1 MSGFAST
8 LASLNGLSAL
18 ALDLEK
24 HIPAEPLMRR
34 AARKVADLLEVPTRP
49 GEEELLQALQA
60 FAAWCEGGRRPSAD
74 QWLLAPWVCLQGRPR
89 LLDRDTFAT
98 EFGRM
103 LADERQP
110 RLLKAMLHTYLR
122 DWDEGASATETAGR
136 MIGSELG
143 RHSAAWAV
151 RWRDRATRVSLFA
164 AAGLT
169 DRMVDEALAQGGDVR
184 LLLRDLGFTTELL
197 AQSGLHA
204 PLGARLAVRL
214 SRELTTGRPITG
226 AAVSN
231 ALAFLRTGG
240 TLRFPGERVELAE
253 LLLAPF
259 ATRDLANAEAKAALV
274 LFFDELYGD
283 PRSHQKAWVDI
294 SQNARRTIT
303 RWLARKAL
311 DLFFDI
317 LSATADPIWRWRKAF
332 WLALERKGAID
343 DAWPVFG
350 RQAVDWLARNPA
362 QKKRV
367 SSYATLTGA
376 ERKQSVMLM
385 RIGGYVI
392 AEWSHAG
399 SVRIWAQDDARAP
412 ALGDFAYYADE
423 VRADCLYDQRHDGT
437 ARYAWQSDLG
447 DWLAS
452 RIGVRIG
459 INEMRPHA

>member
-8 LASLNGLSAL
+8 LASLNGLAAL
-18 ALDLEK
+18 AFDLEK
-24 HIPAEPLMRR
+24 HIPAEPVMRI
-34 AARKVADLLEVPTRP
+34 AARRVADLFEMPTRP
-49 GEEELLQALQA
+49 GEEELLRALQA
-60 FAAWCEGGRRPSAD
+60 FAAWCQGGRKPTAD
-74 QWLLAPWVCLQGRPR
+74 HWHLAPWVCLQGRPR
-89 LLDRDTFAT
+89 LLDQEPFAT
-98 EFGRM
+98 EFGRR
-103 LADERQP
+103 LAAERQP
-110 RLLKAMLHTYLR
+110 RLIRAMLHTYLR
-122 DWDEGASATETAGR
+122 DWEEGASATAAAGR
-136 MIGSELG
+136 IIARELG
-143 RHSAAWAV
+143 RHTAAWAV
-151 RWRDRATRVSLFA
+151 RWRERGGPVSLFEA
-164 AAGLT
+164 PGLT
-169 DRMVDEALAQGGDVR
+169 DRVVDAALAGGGDVR

-197 AQSGLHA
+197 TQSGLHA
-204 PLGARLAVRL
+204 PLAARLAARL
-214 SRELTTGRPITG
+214 SRELTTDRSLAGST
-226 AAVSN
+226 VSN
-231 ALAFLRTGG
+231 VLSFLRTGG

-259 ATRDLANAEAKAALV
+259 ATRDLPNAEAKAALV
-274 LFFDELYGD
+274 VFFDELYGD
-283 PRSHQKAWVDI
+283 PRSHPKAWVDI
-294 SQNARRTIT
+294 SQDARRTIT

-367 SSYATLTGA
+367 SFYATLSGA

-385 RIGGYVI
+385 RIGGYVV

-412 ALGDFAYYADE
+412 ALGDYVYHADE

-447 DWLAS
+447 DWLAK

>member
-1 MSGFAST
+1 MTGFSAT

-18 ALDLEK
+18 AFDLEK
-24 HIPAEPLMRR
+24 HIPAEPLMRT
-34 AARKVADLLEVPTRP
+34 AARRVAELFEVPTRP
-49 GEEELLQALQA
+49 GEEELLRALQA
-60 FAAWCEGGRRPSAD
+60 FAAWCEGGRQPSSEH
-74 QWLLAPWVCLQGRPR
+74 WLLAPWVCLQGRPR
-89 LLDRDTFAT
+89 LLDRDTFAS
-98 EFGRM
+98 EFGRR
-103 LADERQP
+103 LAAERQP
-110 RLLKAMLHTYLR
+110 RLLKAMLHSYLR
-122 DWDEGASATETAGR
+122 DWEEGASATAAAGR
-136 MIGSELG
+136 MIGRELE

-151 RWRDRATRVSLFA
+151 RWRDRAQRVMLFQSD
-164 AAGLT
+164 GLT
-169 DRMVDEALAQGGDVR
+169 DRMTDAALSQNGDVR

-197 AQSGLHA
+197 AQSGFHA
-204 PLGARLAVRL
+204 PLATRLAVRL
-214 SRELTTGRPITG
+214 SRELTTGQPITG
-226 AAVSN
+226 AAVAN
-231 ALAFLRTGG
+231 VLGFLRTGG
-240 TLRFPGERVELAE
+240 TLRFPGERVQLAE

-259 ATRDLANAEAKAALV
+259 ATRDLANVEAKAALV
-274 LFFDELYGD
+274 GFFDELYGD
-283 PRSHQKAWVDI
+283 PRSHPKAWVDI
-294 SQNARRTIT
+294 SQDARRTIT

-350 RQAVDWLARNPA
+350 RQAVEWLARNPA

-367 SSYATLTGA
+367 SSFATLSGA

-385 RIGGYVI
+385 RIGGYVV

-412 ALGDFAYYADE
+412 ALGDYVYSADE